1 VRRFFGRGEG
11 SFAAS
16 IVLSI
21 VAGAI
26 VGAVFSGSLSL
37 TFVLSSVAFVAALV
51 ILEIRRRRAEK
62 PPRHAALG
70 RTPAEGR
77 YRFRQA
83 LIVGLPL
90 ALAVGLGT
98 WFYTYR
104 TGLPQARFT
113 VTSTADT
120 DRLTNSPQLTA
131 GLGNYVTSL
140 PAMAVPQPPGQRD
153 SCAGRYQWAHK
164 APINGIDAERTVFVV
179 HITAKRHTGVISG
192 AEIHYDNPRPP
203 ALRSTLLACPGAGG
217 TPPPMR
223 LSLDLDTGERT
234 FDIDGDNKPDS
245 MNVPLPVGETVTLIV
260 DGSTLHSYAKWRL
273 VLGLASGDGGKPTAV
288 TIGLDSVEFGRP
300 SDLPDQRP
308 FETTGA
314 LDAKPY
320 RFRNGKWV
328 SGR

>member
-1 VRRFFGRGEG
+1 MGRFFGRGEG

-26 VGAVFSGSLSL
+26 VGEVFAGSLSL
-37 TFVLSSVAFVAALV
+37 TFVLSAVVFVVALV
-51 ILEIRRRRAEK
+51 VLEIRRRRAEK
-62 PPRHAALG
+62 PARHG
-70 RTPAEGR
+70 VPGPTPGER
-77 YRFRQA
+77 RHRVRQV
-83 LIVGLPL
+83 LIAGLPL
-90 ALAVGLGT
+90 ILAAGLGT
-98 WFYTYR
+98 WFYTHR

-120 DRLTNSPQLTA
+120 DRLTNSPQLTS

-140 PAMAVPQPPGQRD
+140 PAIDVPHPPGDRD
-153 SCAGRYQWAHK
+153 TCAGRYQWAHK
-164 APINGIDAERTVFVV
+164 APINGIDAERTVFLV
-179 HITAKRHTGVISG
+179 HITAKRHAGEISG
-192 AEIHYDNPRPP
+192 AAIHYDNSRTP
-203 ALRSTLLACPGAGG
+203 ALHSTLLACPGAGG

-234 FDIDGDNKPDS
+234 FDVDGDDKADS

-273 VLGLASGDGGKPTAV
+273 VIGLAAGDGTKPAAV
-288 TIGLDSVEFGRP
+288 TIGPDSVEFGRP
-300 SDLPDQRP
+300 GELPNQRS
-308 FETTGA
+308 FETTGD
-314 LDAKPY
+314 LDAKAY
-320 RFRNGKWV
+320 RFRHGEWV